1 MVLQRRVELMQQEIP
16 KMSLQPVVENAILHG
31 IEPLG
36 LDSTIYIKA
45 WKEEKDCII
54 EISDAGQGMSEED
67 LKVITDRLHG
77 KVEASMGKGG
87 IGLKNVHDR
96 IRLEFGSQYGLTV
109 YTRQSCYTKVRIRL
123 PEKRLILAQA
133 GVTGGK

>member
-1 MVLQRRVELMQQEIP
+1 MQQEIP

-36 LDSTIYIKA
+36 FDSTIYIKA

-77 KVEASMGKGG
+77 KVEASRGKVVSD
-87 IGLKNVHDR
+87 LR
-96 IRLEFGSQYGLTV
+96 MCMTGSDLNSAV
-109 YTRQSCYTKVRIRL
+109 SMAL
-123 PEKRLILAQA
+123 PYIPDSHVIPR
-133 GVTGGK
+133 